1 MGYAI
6 RIRIRTSASGSPK
19 TLATKSTLSEAR
31 SYCSQRLLR
40 VSGTREQVLN
50 DLAAGEL
57 NVCDARHTNYISPGF

>member
-6 RIRIRTSASGSPK
+6 RIRTNDKGAPT
-19 TLATKSTLSEAR
+19 TLATKPTLAEAR

-40 VSGTREQVLN
+40 VAGTREEILS

-57 NVCDARHTNYISPGF
+57 NVYDARHTNYISPGF